1 LEQLRRL
8 WPSIQANPLQ
18 IETPA
23 PDESVPGDRNPE
35 PQNPPVIERTD
46 GQREAR
52 LLPSSADSV
61 QGARPLT
68 STAADDL
75 AGGRAEQINWGQ
87 AAAQATALAWA
98 DPTDPGSLPPAATDA
113 IAAGAADPIVA
124 ATTGAPIQISVDR
137 DGRLLLRSRD
147 TRALDRLEELIDR
160 IAPPRKDFEVF
171 YLKHASASLVT
182 INLEDYFEE
191 DAKDGSTSEDAWWA
205 GWYGYGYNGN
215 TDSSASGEGGLSQ
228 RKPLRFIWDFDTNSI
243 LVSNATP
250 DQLSTIRSL
259 IEIYDRPISEDS
271 ISARRFQIF
280 KIQHARATDV
290 AATIKDVYRDLLSSK
305 DKVFERNNGEQKEQS
320 SQSTNYIRVFGSVED
335 TEKKPTKVKASF
347 AGALSVGIDEVSNT
361 VIISA
366 QEEWMP
372 SISEMIRYLDVAAE
386 PYENAVQ
393 VVHTNVSGKALQAAL
408 SRVVGGATETSPP
421 KEPEQK
427 PPAETPPNEAA
438 AKPASAA
445 TPATSQ

>member
-1 LEQLRRL
+1 
-8 WPSIQANPLQ
+8 
-18 IETPA
+18 
-23 PDESVPGDRNPE
+23 
-35 PQNPPVIERTD
+35 
-46 GQREAR
+46 
-52 LLPSSADSV
+52 
-61 QGARPLT
+61 
-68 STAADDL
+68 
-75 AGGRAEQINWGQ
+75 
-87 AAAQATALAWA
+87 
-98 DPTDPGSLPPAATDA
+98 
-113 IAAGAADPIVA
+113 
-124 ATTGAPIQISVDR
+124 
-137 DGRLLLRSRD
+137 
-147 TRALDRLEELIDR
+147 
-160 IAPPRKDFEVF
+160 
-171 YLKHASASLVT
+171 
-182 INLEDYFEE
+182 
-191 DAKDGSTSEDAWWA
+191 
-205 GWYGYGYNGN
+205 
-215 TDSSASGEGGLSQ
+215 
-228 RKPLRFIWDFDTNSI
+228 LRFIWDFDTNSI